1 MTVTQMQPVRTL
13 LGATPVHVILDSP
26 EMESIVQ
33 VNNTVVEQ
41 LRKLMWYIQKFDCKL
56 VSLLY
61 HLCYF

>member
-13 LGATPVHVILDSP
+13 LGAIPVHVILDSP

-41 LRKLMWYIQKFDCKL
+41 LRKLMWYNYTEI
-56 VSLLY
+56 
-61 HLCYF
+61 